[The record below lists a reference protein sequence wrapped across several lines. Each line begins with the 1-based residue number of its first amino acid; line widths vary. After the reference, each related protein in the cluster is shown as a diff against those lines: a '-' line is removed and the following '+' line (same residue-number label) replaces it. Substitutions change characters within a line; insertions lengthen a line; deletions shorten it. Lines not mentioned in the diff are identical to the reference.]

1 MIHIKRELNDLQSIE
16 YSILIFPYVWEHI
29 EIHVKRELELFGF
42 EVEVFYYRKEQD
54 Y

>member
-1 MIHIKRELNDLQSIE
+1 MTLKVLNTAFW
-16 YSILIFPYVWEHI
+16 YFHMFGNT